1 MILDR
6 GGRGAPERTGV
17 LGGRRRRQSV
27 RRVPPR
33 VVSVA
38 VAVAVTVRAARDVVG
53 RPPGGVHGRGL
64 IRFVRDVLR
73 RFWRSAAAVG
83 SCVPRFVIFREHD
96 TLARPRL
103 HPDRRFG
110 AVRRAR
116 LHHRGRGERA
126 PRCIG
131 VSLVTGSGGVGGRPA
146 SRHRSRAREGSYGSR
161 FDARTLRTR
170 LGATQTPSAPCASG
184 RTSLSLSASSA
195 DESRPTIDRIGLLAL
210 ADFFLPA
217 IGGAT
222 RARGRMPRNITN

>member
-1 MILDR
+1 MQKKSGVFGR
-6 GGRGAPERTGV
+6 RHAARSGRGSTRRGV
-17 LGGRRRRQSV
+17 RSRPV
-27 RRVPPR
+27 RSP
-33 VVSVA
+33 
-38 VAVAVTVRAARDVVG
+38 
-53 RPPGGVHGRGL
+53 
-64 IRFVRDVLR
+64 
-73 RFWRSAAAVG
+73 
-83 SCVPRFVIFREHD
+83 CVPRFVIFREHD

-116 LHHRGRGERA
+116 LHHRDVVMARA
-126 PRCIG
+126 PRRMS

-184 RTSLSLSASSA
+184 RTSLSLSASSIWQPSI
-195 DESRPTIDRIGLLAL
+195 ESACWRTLAL

>member
-1 MILDR
+1 MSGNKKFGPADSVWLVRAFSIKKCTKKSGFR
-6 GGRGAPERTGV
+6 SWRHAARSGRGSTRRGV
-17 LGGRRRRQSV
+17 RSRPV
-27 RRVPPR
+27 RSP
-33 VVSVA
+33 
-38 VAVAVTVRAARDVVG
+38 
-53 RPPGGVHGRGL
+53 
-64 IRFVRDVLR
+64 
-73 RFWRSAAAVG
+73 
-83 SCVPRFVIFREHD
+83 CVPRFVISREHD

-116 LHHRGRGERA
+116 LHHRDVVMARA
-126 PRCIG
+126 PRRMS

>member
-1 MILDR
+1 MQKKSGVFGR
-6 GGRGAPERTGV
+6 RHAARSGRGSTRRGV
-17 LGGRRRRQSV
+17 RSRPV
-27 RRVPPR
+27 RSP
-33 VVSVA
+33 
-38 VAVAVTVRAARDVVG
+38 
-53 RPPGGVHGRGL
+53 
-64 IRFVRDVLR
+64 
-73 RFWRSAAAVG
+73 
-83 SCVPRFVIFREHD
+83 CVPRFVIFREHD

-116 LHHRGRGERA
+116 LHHRDHVRA